1 MLLIYILLKMT
12 RSNTFFA
19 PVPMIM
25 IGMWFLKPH
34 NTFHVRIWR
43 HINRMIYW
51 NNNQAINFH
60 FYIYFTTCL
69 TNYTITIFVTLHYFW
84 CICNIPYHYLTTG
97 TRVICK
103 LNVNSEKHITK
114 QQGKLLVMMAS
125 NFVKLH
131 AFLMKQ
137 LYYFYC
143 AILANWFESMKY
155 KKIS

>member
-12 RSNTFFA
+12 RSYTFFA

-97 TRVICK
+97 TRVICE
-103 LNVNSEKHITK
+103 LNVNSEKRITSK
-114 QQGKLLVMMAS
+114 YWKHMAMMAS
-125 NFVKLH
+125 NF
-131 AFLMKQ
+131 MKRHLDEATLSF
-137 LYYFYC
+137 LYYTFRTMC
-143 AILANWFESMKY
+143 IP
-155 KKIS
+155 

>member
-97 TRVICK
+97 TRVICE
-103 LNVNSEKHITK
+103 LNVNSEKRITR
-114 QQGKLLVMMAS
+114 QQGKHFGNDGIKFHETSCLLDEATLL
-125 NFVKLH
+125 F
-131 AFLMKQ
+131 
-137 LYYFYC
+137 LYYIDCFTWKL
-143 AILANWFESMKY
+143 IWNNE
-155 KKIS
+155 I

>member
-1 MLLIYILLKMT
+1 MLILLIHIAVNLCFYRHNKAFSLATNLAKIDLLHVLLNDHLLLIYILLKMT
-12 RSNTFFA
+12 RSYTFFA

-84 CICNIPYHYLTTG
+84 CICYIPYHYLTTG
-97 TRVICK
+97 TRVICE
-103 LNVNSEKHITK
+103 LNVNSEKRITSK
-114 QQGKLLVMMAS
+114 
-125 NFVKLH
+125 
-131 AFLMKQ
+131 
-137 LYYFYC
+137 
-143 AILANWFESMKY
+143 
-155 KKIS
+155 